1 VHILLIHQAFAALNE
16 AGGTRHYE
24 LATYLAK
31 KGHQVTI
38 IASPISYLTGKGKHS
53 DSDKHLRLEGI
64 RIFRTYTY
72 PALHKSFIHRVI
84 SFISFM
90 VSSFVRA
97 LSIRHVDIV
106 WGTSPPIF
114 QSFTAWMIA
123 RLKRKPFLLE
133 IRDLW
138 PAFAIQVGV
147 LKNPLLIHLSLWLEK
162 FLYRHADKIV
172 VNSPGFIQHIQDKG
186 ARNIIMIPNGS
197 DVDMFHPSDKGLNF
211 RREHHAENQF
221 IVMYA
226 GAHGISNDLE
236 VILAAANI
244 LRNKNQIQFILIGD
258 GKEKPALMEKAKTQN
273 LSNVMFIDPIAK
285 NQIAA
290 ALAAADICVAILK
303 PIELFKTTYPN
314 KVFDYM
320 AAGRPILL
328 LIDGVIR
335 KVVEEAR
342 CGIFVQPGN
351 PQKLA
356 DAISWMSN
364 HPGERKKMGKSGRIY
379 LEKHFDRIEIADTF
393 NQVIENTQKQW
404 LKKY

>member
-24 LATYLAK
+24 LATYLAR

-38 IASPISYLTGKGKHS
+38 IASPVSYLTGKGRKS
-53 DSDKHLRLEGI
+53 DSDKHLKIEGI
-64 RIFRTYTY
+64 RILRTYTY
-72 PALHKSFIHRVI
+72 PALHKSFIHRAI

-90 VSSFVRA
+90 VSSLIKG
-97 LSIRHVDIV
+97 LSIRNVDIV

-114 QSFTAWMIA
+114 QSLTAWMIA

-172 VNSPGFIQHIQDKG
+172 VNSPGFIHYIQDKG

-197 DVDMFHPSDKGLNF
+197 DVDMFTPLDDGSNF
-211 RREHHAENQF
+211 RREHHIENQF

-236 VILAAANI
+236 VILTAAKM
-244 LRNKNQIQFILIGD
+244 LKDKKQIQFTLIGD
-258 GKEKPALMEKAKTQN
+258 GKEKPALMKVAKEQD

-285 NQIAA
+285 DQMAV
-290 ALAAADICVAILK
+290 ALAAADICIAILK

-320 AAGRPILL
+320 AAGRAILL

-342 CGIFVQPGN
+342 CGIFIQPGN
-351 PQKLA
+351 PQELA
-356 DAISWMSN
+356 SAILWMSN
-364 HPGERKKMGKSGRIY
+364 HPIERKKMGKSGRIY
-379 LEKHFDRIEIADTF
+379 LEKHFNRNEIADTF
-393 NQVIENTQKQW
+393 NKVIEKCAKT
-404 LKKY
+404 

>member
-24 LATYLAK
+24 IATYLAK

-38 IASPISYLTGKGKHS
+38 IASPISYLTGKSKQS
-53 DSDKHLRLEGI
+53 DSDKHLKLEGI

-72 PALHKSFIHRVI
+72 PALHKSFFHRAI

-90 VSSFVRA
+90 VSSFIKG
-97 LSIRHVDIV
+97 LSIRNVDIV

-114 QSFTAWMIA
+114 QSLTAWMIA
-123 RLKRKPFLLE
+123 RLIHKPFLLE

-147 LKNPLLIHLSLWLEK
+147 LKNPLIIHLSLWLEK

-172 VNSPGFIQHIQDKG
+172 VNSPGFIHHIQHKG

-197 DVDMFHPSDKGLNF
+197 DVDMFHPLDEGLNF
-211 RREHHAENQF
+211 RREHHLEHQF
-221 IVMYA
+221 IVMYS

-236 VILAAANI
+236 VILTAAKM
-244 LRNKNQIQFILIGD
+244 LKDKKQIRFTLIGD
-258 GKEKPALMEKAKTQN
+258 GKEKPALMKVAKAQD

-285 NQIAA
+285 DQMAV
-290 ALAAADICVAILK
+290 ALAASDICIAILK

-320 AAGRPILL
+320 AAGRTILL

-335 KVVEEAR
+335 NVVEEAR

-351 PQKLA
+351 PQKLV
-356 DAISWMSN
+356 DAISWMIN
-364 HPGERKKMGKSGRIY
+364 HPKERKKMGKSGRIY
-379 LEKHFDRIEIADTF
+379 LEKHFNRNEIADTF
-393 NQVIENTQKQW
+393 NKVIENTQKQW